1 MTDTDREMQESQRRK
16 RPGKQKK
23 KKKSMKGWLVL
34 IVTVG
39 LILAVVFGCRIKTIR
54 ITGNERVS
62 DETIQTL
69 IQYDKCQNNSLLLW
83 LLNRKTDISSEPLL
97 NSIHVQLRNPQTIV
111 VQVNEEKLSGYVQ
124 SEDEYIYVND
134 SGKIVLKQTEKL
146 QDVLLLSGITAD
158 AVNNWCLMIPVSLQ
172 IFWILQLFF
181 EAKRLLQI
189 VLASQMTAAI
199 ILSWARLRFFS
210 AKIYI
215 WKKRF
220 LN

>member
-69 IQYDKCQNNSLLLW
+69 INV
-83 LLNRKTDISSEPLL
+83 RT
-97 NSIHVQLRNPQTIV
+97 IHCCC
-111 VQVNEEKLSGYVQ
+111 G
-124 SEDEYIYVND
+124 
-134 SGKIVLKQTEKL
+134 
-146 QDVLLLSGITAD
+146 
-158 AVNNWCLMIPVSLQ
+158 CLT
-172 IFWILQLFF
+172 
-181 EAKRLLQI
+181 AKRI
-189 VLASQMTAAI
+189 YP
-199 ILSWARLRFFS
+199 LSRC
-210 AKIYI
+210 
-215 WKKRF
+215 
-220 LN
+220 